1 MNKSA
6 PFSYCPLSN
15 SNTNII
21 TIRPRAGLINHMI
34 LLSDGRIASATNDG
48 SIQIIDYL
56 KEKIDYS
63 ISASNIGGVY
73 YLKEISKNILLCVT
87 KPGMIKSFLLNKISF
102 SKGFHIKEAHKDR
115 INMIVNLPNHF
126 YATCS
131 DDCDIKIWSS
141 NTLRGTISNK
151 NVMVNGIVYL
161 QNNIIVSANE
171 DSTVSFYS
179 LDTLRLVHVIKN
191 VISHTGGI
199 YLSTTN
205 KLLIGFSETITVINP
220 STYQIE
226 TVLIV
231 SFLFGFNSIVEYN
244 TNKFLCASNV
254 NICELDITKGKIK
267 QPYNTLHNSKINC
280 IISLGNNTFATGGN
294 DREIKIWRY
303 NNTL

>member
-6 PFSYCPLSN
+6 PSCYFPLSN
-15 SNTNII
+15 SNTNTI

-73 YLKEISKNILLCVT
+73 YLKEIEQSNLLCAT
-87 KPGMIKSFLLNKISF
+87 KPGILKSFLLHKTSF
-102 SKGFHIKEAHKDR
+102 SKGFDIKDAHKDR
-115 INMIVNLPNHF
+115 INMIINLPNYS

-131 DDCDIKIWSS
+131 DDCDIKIWNS
-141 NTLRGTISNK
+141 NTLRGTISNQGL
-151 NVMVNGIVYL
+151 MVNGIVYL

-179 LDTLRLVHVIKN
+179 LETFRLVHVIKN

-199 YLSTTN
+199 YLSSTN
-205 KLLIGFSETITVINP
+205 KLLIGYSENITVINP
-220 STYQIE
+220 LTCQIE

-267 QPYNTLHNSKINC
+267 QPYNILHNSKINC

-294 DREIKIWRY
+294 DREIKIWKY